1 MMFFHR
7 FVGNFRIFIDKR
19 LKIFYHI
26 CGNILATE
34 NQQARIIDVIEVK
47 TGVYLQINT
56 VKNSKGHAEFE

>member
-1 MMFFHR
+1 MS
-7 FVGNFRIFIDKR
+7 
-19 LKIFYHI
+19 
-26 CGNILATE
+26 GNILATE

>member
-7 FVGNFRIFIDKR
+7 FIGNFRIFIDKR

-47 TGVYLQINT
+47 SGVYLH
-56 VKNSKGHAEFE
+56 KN

>member
-7 FVGNFRIFIDKR
+7 FVVNFRIFIDKR

-26 CGNILATE
+26 CGNIWATE

-47 TGVYLQINT
+47 SGVYLH
-56 VKNSKGHAEFE
+56 KS

>member
-34 NQQARIIDVIEVK
+34 NQQVKINDVIEVK
-47 TGVYLQINT
+47 NGVYLQ
-56 VKNSKGHAEFE
+56 KNLNKYS